1 MMAGQADAV
10 TQLLEQQGSYCRIQ
24 IVSDLAGID
33 RFALAY
39 RSERVQT

>member
-10 TQLLEQQGSYCRIQ
+10 RELLQRQGSYTNIQ
-24 IVSDLAGID
+24 IHQDLAGIE

-39 RSERVQT
+39 VA